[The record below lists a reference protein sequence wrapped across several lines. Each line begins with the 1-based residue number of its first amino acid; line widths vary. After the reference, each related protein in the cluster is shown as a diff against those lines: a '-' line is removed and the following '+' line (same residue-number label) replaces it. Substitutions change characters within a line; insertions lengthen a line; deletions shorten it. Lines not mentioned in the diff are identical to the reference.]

1 MCVGSVARQESP
13 GSLSRFFLNLFFS
26 RYRKEG
32 ETFEEMEE
40 SDGERVVGSD
50 TVEGTDQR
58 AIRVMPIVTTL
69 SYVGAFKDKTR
80 GVWITLRCYNYR
92 EYVRCEKPQETPIH
106 LSTDHTT
113 MRVSL
118 QQLEENHD
126 NCTEILT
133 KKTEDLDP
141 SRVSQISW

>member
-1 MCVGSVARQESP
+1 VARQESP

-40 SDGERVVGSD
+40 SDGER
-50 TVEGTDQR
+50 
-58 AIRVMPIVTTL
+58 
-69 SYVGAFKDKTR
+69 
-80 GVWITLRCYNYR
+80 GVWVTLRCYNCR

-106 LSTDHTT
+106 LSTDRTT
-113 MRVSL
+113 MRVIL
-118 QQLEENHD
+118 QRLEENHG
-126 NCTEILT
+126 NFTEILT
-133 KKTEDLDP
+133 KKAEDLDP